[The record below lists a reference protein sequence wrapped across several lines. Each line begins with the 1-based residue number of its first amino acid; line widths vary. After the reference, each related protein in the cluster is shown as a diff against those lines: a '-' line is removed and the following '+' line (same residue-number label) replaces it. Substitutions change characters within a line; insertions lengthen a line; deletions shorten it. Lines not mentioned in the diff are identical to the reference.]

1 MKNGITNKSKEKPIQ
16 SQSKEVNNRRPAG
29 YPWIFGNITF
39 YDKVVLGEGVSMV
52 FPGTFKRWITVLNI
66 IADFLAVEILWLKR
80 IPCVVKRVMKKKG
93 EVMGTSDVKV
103 LEEIEIWQKLSND
116 RKLMDGDTQLPI
128 VRCYGYDQ
136 DQDFW

>member
-29 YPWIFGNITF
+29 YPWIFGNITIC
-39 YDKVVLGEGVSMV
+39 DKVVLGEGVSMV

-80 IPCVVKRVMKKKG
+80 I
-93 EVMGTSDVKV
+93 
-103 LEEIEIWQKLSND
+103 L
-116 RKLMDGDTQLPI
+116 
-128 VRCYGYDQ
+128 
-136 DQDFW
+136 